1 MQQNEH
7 DAGGSAPS
15 IGGGAVE
22 QAKGAARDVADEARG
37 TAQSLKAQ
45 AGELA
50 DTVKDGLTAQAE
62 QQKHAVA
69 TRIDRVA
76 ERVLQAAGDLHG
88 DEAWLSSWL
97 ERGAYELS
105 GFADEL
111 KRNDVAGLV
120 ETVQVFARRQPAV
133 FMGVGVA
140 LGFAIARVLRSGS
153 QIATEADRGPRHGR
167 DEPDRPAWATGTG
180 SRQAA
185 PAPYAPAYPGPSTRD
200 TNGIMGSH

>member
-7 DAGGSAPS
+7 DAGDSAPS
-15 IGGGAVE
+15 MRGGAVE

-50 DTVKDGLTAQAE
+50 HTVKDGLAAQAE

-111 KRNDVAGLV
+111 KRNDVAGLA

-133 FMGVGVA
+133 FMGAGVA

-153 QIATEADRGPRHGR
+153 QVTTEANMGPRRGR
-167 DEPDRPAWATGTG
+167 NEQDRPAWATGTG
-180 SRQAA
+180 AGKRLLRPMLLPI
-185 PAPYAPAYPGPSTRD
+185 PARARVTPMAS
-200 TNGIMGSH
+200 

>member
-1 MQQNEH
+1 MQQDEH

-15 IGGGAVE
+15 IGAGAVE
-22 QAKGAARDVADEARG
+22 QAKGAAQDVADEARG

-45 AGELA
+45 AGELV
-50 DTVKDGLTAQAE
+50 DTVKGSLSAQAE

-111 KRNDVAGLV
+111 KRNDVAGLA

-153 QIATEADRGPRHGR
+153 QTGAD
-167 DEPDRPAWATGTG
+167 

-185 PAPYAPAYPGPSTRD
+185 PAPYGPAYPGPSTRD
-200 TNGIMGSH
+200 TNGIMSSH

>member
-1 MQQNEH
+1 MEQVK
-7 DAGGSAPS
+7 DAA
-15 IGGGAVE
+15 
-22 QAKGAARDVADEARG
+22 QDVADEARG
-37 TAQSLKAQ
+37 TVQSLKAQ

-50 DTVKDGLTAQAE
+50 HTVKDGLAAQAE

-76 ERVLQAAGDLHG
+76 ECVLQAAGDLHG

-111 KRNDVAGLV
+111 KRNDVAGLA

-133 FMGVGVA
+133 FMGAGVA

-153 QIATEADRGPRHGR
+153 QVTTEANMGPGRGRN
-167 DEPDRPAWATGTG
+167 EQDRPAWATGTG

-185 PAPYAPAYPGPSTRD
+185 PAPYAPAYPGPSMRD
-200 TNGIMGSH
+200 ANGSMGSH